1 MFGSIYI
8 GLSGLNAYSRGLQM
22 VSNNVTNLNSQGFK
36 SSTVNFRDLFGAQG
50 DGGLSFSSGQGPAGH
65 GVEVGGSHYDMGQ
78 GELRQTNRDLDL
90 AVDGSGF
97 LMLMRGEEVA
107 YTRTGSFE
115 VDKDGY
121 IVLAG
126 TEYRLA
132 MLDPSGHPVN
142 VSINGF
148 RSSEPK
154 ATTTVK
160 FANNLSA
167 DATTAGT
174 GGAVDTPVTVPDIK
188 VYDKNGSARTWKV
201 SFTKDP
207 SVAGQWSVKVTDDK
221 GASIDAQALKF
232 IAGKPDPA
240 TAKLTFTDTRGDTDT
255 TNDLSVSLDFSSITS
270 YSGGN
275 TLSAASVDGIEL
287 GSLTSVRVNDK
298 GELELGYSNS
308 QKNQLGAVAVADFQD
323 PSALKQRSG
332 GLFTDSG
339 SAGRQLMATADPRG
353 GNVVSKRLEA
363 SNVDLSAEFGNLIL
377 IQRGFQASSQIIS
390 VSNDMIQQLF
400 GIRGQG

>member
-36 SSTVNFRDLFGAQG
+36 SSTVNFSDLFGAQG
-50 DGGLSFSSGQGPAGH
+50 DGGLSFSSGEGSAGH
-65 GVEVGGSHYDMGQ
+65 GVEVGGSHYDMAQ
-78 GELRQTNRDLDL
+78 GELRQTDRDLDL

-97 LMLMRGEEVA
+97 MMLMRGDEVA

-121 IVLAG
+121 IVLSG
-126 TEYRLA
+126 TDYRLA
-132 MLDPSGHPVN
+132 TLDSSGHPVSL
-142 VSINGF
+142 SIDGS
-148 RSSEPK
+148 RSSSPQ

-160 FANNLSA
+160 FANNLSS
-167 DATTAGT
+167 DATK
-174 GGAVDTPVTVPDIK
+174 PVSVSNIK
-188 VYDKNGSARTWKV
+188 VYDTSGGAHVWTV
-201 SFTKDP
+201 SFAKDT
-207 SVAGQWSVKVTDDK
+207 SVLGQWSVSVTDETGK
-221 GASIDAQALKF
+221 AYDAQTFKMT
-232 IAGKPDPA
+232 GNGPDPST
-240 TAKLTFTDTRGDTDT
+240 TALTFADNTKG
-255 TNDLSVSLDFSSITS
+255 LSVSLDFSNITS
-270 YSGGN
+270 FSALDAS
-275 TLSAASVDGIEL
+275 TLSSGTVDGYGI
-287 GSLTSVRVNDK
+287 GSLTSVTVNDK

-308 QKNQLGAVAVADFQD
+308 QKKQLGAVAVADFRD

-339 SAGRQLMATADPRG
+339 SAGRQLMTTEDPRG

-363 SNVDLSAEFGNLIL
+363 SNVDLSAEFGDLIL

>member
-50 DGGLSFSSGQGPAGH
+50 DGGLSFSSGEGSAGH

-90 AVDGSGF
+90 SVDGSGF

-121 IVLAG
+121 IVLSG
-126 TEYRLA
+126 TDYRLA
-132 MLDPSGHPVN
+132 TLDSSGHPVS
-142 VSINGF
+142 VSINSS
-148 RSSEPK
+148 RSSVPQ

-160 FANNLSA
+160 FANNLSS
-167 DATTAGT
+167 DANTAPTGTSTTPN
-174 GGAVDTPVTVPDIK
+174 PVTVPDIK
-188 VYDKNGSARTWKV
+188 VYDKNGVAHIWKV
-201 SFTKDP
+201 SFVKDT
-207 SVAGQWSVKVTDDK
+207 SATAQWTVTVTDDK
-221 GASIDAQALKF
+221 SATIGTQTLKF
-232 IAGKPDPA
+232 SAGLPDPTT
-240 TAKLTFTDTRGDTDT
+240 TALTFTDT
-255 TNDLSVSLDFSSITS
+255 NSDLSVSLDFSNITS
-270 YSGGN
+270 YSGGSIS
-275 TLSAASVDGIEL
+275 TLSSASVDGFAL
-287 GSLTSVRVNDK
+287 GSLTSVKVNDK
-298 GELELGYSNS
+298 GELELGYSND
-308 QKNQLGAVAVADFQD
+308 QKKQLGAVAVADFRD

-339 SAGRQLMATADPRG
+339 SAGRQLMTTADPRG
-353 GNVVSKRLEA
+353 GNVVSRRLEA
-363 SNVDLSAEFGNLIL
+363 SNVDLSAEFGDLIL

>member
-1 MFGSIYI
+1 MFGAIYI

-50 DGGLSFSSGQGPAGH
+50 NGGLSFSSGEGSAGH
-65 GVEVGGSHYDMGQ
+65 GVEVGGSNYDMAQ

-115 VDKDGY
+115 VDKDGF
-121 IVLAG
+121 ITLSG
-126 TEYRLA
+126 TDYRLA
-132 MLDPSGHPVN
+132 TLDSSGHPVSL
-142 VSINGF
+142 SIDNS
-148 RSSEPK
+148 RTSSPQ
-154 ATTTVK
+154 ATTAIK

-167 DATTAGT
+167 DASA
-174 GGAVDTPVTVPDIK
+174 PILLSDIK
-188 VYDKNGSARTWKV
+188 VYDKNGGAHTWKITLTRDT
-201 SFTKDP
+201 STP
-207 SVAGQWSVKVTDDK
+207 GQWTVSGIDDK
-221 GASIDAQALKF
+221 GNTLTPASQTLK
-232 IAGKPDPA
+232 IVNGLADPA
-240 TAKLTFTDTRGDTDT
+240 NSTLSLTEGDVA
-255 TNDLSVSLDFSSITS
+255 LSVNLDFSGIKSFTAGTAS
-270 YSGGN
+270 
-275 TLSAASVDGIEL
+275 TLSASAVDGYAL
-287 GSLTSVRVNDK
+287 GSLTSVTVNDK
-298 GELELGYSNS
+298 GELELGYSNE
-308 QKNQLGAVAVADFQD
+308 QKVQLGAVAVADFRD

-339 SAGRQLMATADPRG
+339 SAGRQLLTTEDPRA

-363 SNVDLSAEFGNLIL
+363 SNVDLSAEFGDLIL